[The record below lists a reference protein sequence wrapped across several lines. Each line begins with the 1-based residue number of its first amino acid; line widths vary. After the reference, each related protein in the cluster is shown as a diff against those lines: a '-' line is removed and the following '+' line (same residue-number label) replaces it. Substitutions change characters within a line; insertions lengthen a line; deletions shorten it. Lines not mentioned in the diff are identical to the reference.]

1 MPRPI
6 WKGSISFG
14 LVNIPITLLPA
25 EKSSD
30 LHFQMIDSRNHAR
43 VRYQRVNE
51 VTGEEVPWDE
61 IVKGYEYEED
71 NYILLSD
78 EDFKR
83 ADQEATKTIEIEDFV
98 DFEAIDH
105 TYFDKPYYLVPGKGG
120 EKGYVLLREALRR
133 TGRAGIARVVIRTKE
148 YLTALVPQGDALI
161 LELLR
166 YHHALRS
173 LEEFDI
179 PHGDLKNYKVSEREL
194 DLAETLVDS
203 MKAEWQPE
211 KYHDEYRDSLMKWI
225 DKKAREGK
233 VEALPEEKEAEEAAE
248 GGKVVDM
255 MALLKKSVEEKGGA
269 ERKGGRKKPP
279 SQTGRRSVKSKAGNK

>member
-30 LHFQMIDSRNHAR
+30 LHFQMIDSRNKAR

-51 VTGEEVPWDE
+51 ATGEEVPWND
-61 IVKGYEYEED
+61 IVKGYEYQEG
-71 NYILLSD
+71 NYVLLSD

-98 DFEAIDH
+98 EFSAIDH

-120 EKGYVLLREALRR
+120 EKGYVLLREALQR
-133 TGRAGIARVVIRTKE
+133 TGRVGIARVVIRTKE
-148 YLTALVPQGDALI
+148 YLTALIPQGDALI

-166 YHHALRS
+166 YQRELRN
-173 LEEFDI
+173 LEEYNI
-179 PHGDLKNYKVSEREL
+179 PHGSLKDYKISEREL

-211 KYHDEYRDSLMKWI
+211 KYHDEYRDALMKWI
-225 DKKAREGK
+225 EKKVSEGQ
-233 VEALPEEKEAEEAAE
+233 VEALPEEKEKEVAAE

-255 MALLKKSVEEKGGA
+255 MALLKRSLEEKGGG
-269 ERKGGRKKPP
+269 ERKGGGRKT
-279 SQTGRRSVKSKAGNK
+279 SGESRRRSDKSKAGKK

>member
-225 DKKAREGK
+225 DKKASEGK
-233 VEALPEEKEAEEAAE
+233 VEALPEEKETEEAAE

-255 MALLKKSVEEKGGA
+255 MALLKRSVEEKGGA
-269 ERKGGRKKPP
+269 ERKGGRKKTA
-279 SQTGRRSVKSKAGNK
+279 SQTGRRSDKSKAGNK